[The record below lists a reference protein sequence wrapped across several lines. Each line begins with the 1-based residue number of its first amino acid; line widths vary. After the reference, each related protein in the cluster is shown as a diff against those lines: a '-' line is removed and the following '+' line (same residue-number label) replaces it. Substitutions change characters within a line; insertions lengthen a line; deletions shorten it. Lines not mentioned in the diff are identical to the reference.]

1 MDIYP
6 FKPSLQAQQRPHTA
20 SQMPIGYGS
29 LGYVP
34 SILRCGTTNKTS
46 HQEVIVS
53 PVRKGLMMMEHA
65 PQYSGPN
72 IGALRSS
79 PRQGGQQNSPRGRD
93 YSPKQSQEIKIEQKY
108 PSKSDYKKYYKSG
121 QGQCVEILKYS
132 VLNSK
137 IKRNEKQ
144 SSHGKSVTSGGRGAK
159 TLTPLCDPSTDSFIS
174 LWNNV
179 NFGKWTQAVSVVQ
192 KQPNTGYVRWQRDGD
207 KKTKDLPPY
216 KSQRPLFRAK
226 VS

>member
-1 MDIYP
+1 M
-6 FKPSLQAQQRPHTA
+6 KPD
-20 SQMPIGYGS
+20 
-29 LGYVP
+29 
-34 SILRCGTTNKTS
+34 
-46 HQEVIVS
+46 
-53 PVRKGLMMMEHA
+53 HA
-65 PQYSGPN
+65 PQYSGLN
-72 IGALRSS
+72 MGALRSS
-79 PRQGGQQNSPRGRD
+79 PRQGGQQYSPRGRE
-93 YSPKQSQEIKIEQKY
+93 YSPKQNLEIKIEQKY

-132 VLNSK
+132 VLNSQ

-144 SSHGKSVTSGGRGAK
+144 SSHAKSSKKSVTSGGKGANPK
-159 TLTPLCDPSTDSFIS
+159 TLTPLCDPSTESFIS

-207 KKTKDLPPY
+207 KKTKDLPVY